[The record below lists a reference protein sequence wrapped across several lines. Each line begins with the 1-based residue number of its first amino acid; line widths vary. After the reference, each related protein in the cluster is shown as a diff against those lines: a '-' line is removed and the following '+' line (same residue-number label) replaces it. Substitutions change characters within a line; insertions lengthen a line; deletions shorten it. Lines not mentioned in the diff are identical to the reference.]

1 MHGFYANAK
10 TVEIAHCW
18 VRKMFYVTLLHFTT
32 LESTHVVRILTYTQN
47 SEWVLRSFLQN
58 SDLLLTV
65 YSHVILGA
73 ISQNLSVRRS
83 ADLGFLTYTVI
94 KRESQSCREGHPR
107 SRLSEQAPCMVLL
120 CSQPLRTSLCLI
132 SMYCR
137 QGDHAPLASPFG
149 SSSLCTQG
157 KKSASSVGYGVPVI
171 TTRTFFR
178 LTSPNTQRS
187 EGRICSFLWKAL
199 VKMPCVRWDCSKPP
213 PHT

>member
-47 SEWVLRSFLQN
+47 SEWVLCSFLQN
-58 SDLLLTV
+58 SDLLSTV

-94 KRESQSCREGHPR
+94 KQESQSCREGHPR
-107 SRLSEQAPCMVLL
+107 SRLSELAPWPCCVVSLSAHPFVSLGCTAGKETMLPRPPRLGILCFVLKEKNLLPQLDIESQWLLLEPSLGWQAQTPSIRKAEYV
-120 CSQPLRTSLCLI
+120 P
-132 SMYCR
+132 
-137 QGDHAPLASPFG
+137 
-149 SSSLCTQG
+149 SSG
-157 KKSASSVGYGVPVI
+157 K
-171 TTRTFFR
+171 
-178 LTSPNTQRS
+178 
-187 EGRICSFLWKAL
+187 
-199 VKMPCVRWDCSKPP
+199 
-213 PHT
+213 H